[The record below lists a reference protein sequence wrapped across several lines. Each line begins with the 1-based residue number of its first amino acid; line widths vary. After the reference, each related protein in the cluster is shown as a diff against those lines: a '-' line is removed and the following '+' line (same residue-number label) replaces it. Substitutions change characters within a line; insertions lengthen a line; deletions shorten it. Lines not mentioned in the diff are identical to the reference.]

1 VRNFMVPGSFLRP
14 IQSLLVCAAAL
25 AGAFFLQAPVFA
37 QSETHTDAKTTG
49 TTATSATDE
58 LAAMYEVDQNDRKE
72 VEKYTQPGYWATISK
87 RDKQHHDR
95 VIELMKADKL
105 VSGDDYFYAAM
116 IMQHGNT
123 PKDYMLAHVFA
134 TAAAQRGNKP
144 AVWLSAASFDRLMV
158 SAGQPQIFG
167 TQYFS
172 DANAPYKMKEP
183 LDADLISD
191 SVRKAFN
198 VPAMAENEER
208 LKKLNAQKK

>member
-1 VRNFMVPGSFLRP
+1 VRNFRIHLRFGRANQLLFL
-14 IQSLLVCAAAL
+14 SAAAF
-25 AGAFFLQAPVFA
+25 GATIVMQAPVFA
-37 QSETHTDAKTTG
+37 QPETTNAAKI
-49 TTATSATDE
+49 AATDE

-72 VEKYTQPGYWATISK
+72 IEKYTQPGHWDAISK

-116 IMQHGNT
+116 IMQHGKT

-172 DANAPYKMKEP
+172 DANEPYKMKEP
-183 LDADLISD
+183 LDAELISD

-208 LKKLNAQKK
+208 LKKLNAQRK